1 MLVPADRARAAHAV
15 LADDY
20 ATPLADGSARSEND
34 PFEAL
39 MERCVVIGERANGLK
54 A

>member
-1 MLVPADRARAAHAV
+1 MHACPARAAHAV

-20 ATPLADGSARSEND
+20 ATPLADVPADEND

-39 MERCVVIGERANGLK
+39 MERCVVIGERASGLK

>member
-1 MLVPADRARAAHAV
+1 MLVPAGAAHAV
-15 LADDY
+15 LGGDY
-20 ATPLADGSARSEND
+20 ATTLAGGSAIRND

-39 MERCVVIGERANGLK
+39 MERCAVIGERANGLK